1 MVTHLNKRPL
11 ILVVD
16 DEVDITET
24 YALYLDFQGFE
35 VLTANNASQALE
47 ILSSRTPDLIIS
59 DCMMP
64 HMDGVELSRQV
75 KARPE
80 TRHTPIILMSG
91 APQRHDLNSPSYE
104 VFLRKPVFFD
114 QLMPEIQRL
123 LG

>member
-1 MVTHLNKRPL
+1 MGTHVKEKPL

-24 YALYLDFQGFE
+24 YALYLSFQGFD
-35 VLTANNASQALE
+35 VITANNASQALDL
-47 ILSSRTPDLIIS
+47 LSSRVPDLIIS

-75 KARPE
+75 RSRPD
-80 TRHTPIILMSG
+80 TRAIPIILMSG
-91 APQRHDLNSPSYE
+91 APERHDLDSPTYDL
-104 VFLRKPVFFD
+104 FLRKPVFFD
-114 QLMPEIQRL
+114 GLMPEIRRL